1 VRTLLGALLLLAA
14 SSRAEHSNNAGDS
27 TVVSA
32 AQGAYLYS
40 AQPGP
45 YAGSI
50 VVRRVSPDGGL
61 YWSEGFGRNQG
72 EEATAL
78 GVAADGGAVLG
89 GARKKGCFLARW
101 DAQGRLAWEASPEPY
116 GQCRP
121 AAVVTD
127 ALNSAYVLASVSNGG
142 GGFDAVV
149 LAFNHKGE
157 QRWRFRYPANDTVYA
172 RNLVLD
178 PRGDRLRGYV
188 LRRDGAE
195 FVEEFFRLDLEG
207 RRLDR

>member
-1 VRTLLGALLLLAA
+1 M
-14 SSRAEHSNNAGDS
+14 
-27 TVVSA
+27 SA
-32 AQGAYLYS
+32 AQGPYLYS

-45 YAGSI
+45 YAGII
-50 VVRRVSPDGGL
+50 VLRRVSPDGGL
-61 YWSEGFGRNQG
+61 YWSESFGRSQG

-78 GVAADGGAVLG
+78 GVASDGGAVLG
-89 GARKKGCFLARW
+89 GARTKGCFLVRW
-101 DAQGRLAWEASPEPY
+101 DAAGRQRWETSPEQH

-121 AAVVTD
+121 AAVLTD
-127 ALNSAYVLASVSNGG
+127 AVGSSYVLASVSNGG

-157 QRWRFRYPANDTVYA
+157 QRWKWRYPASDTVYA

-178 PRGDRLRGYV
+178 PKGDRLRGYV
-188 LRRDGAE
+188 LRREGAE
-195 FVEEFFRLDLEG
+195 FVEEFFRLDLDG

>member
-1 VRTLLGALLLLAA
+1 M
-14 SSRAEHSNNAGDS
+14 
-27 TVVSA
+27 SA
-32 AQGAYLYS
+32 AQGPYLYS

-45 YAGSI
+45 YAGT
-50 VVRRVSPDGGL
+50 VLLRRVSPEGGL
-61 YWSEGFGRNQG
+61 FWSDSFGRNQG

-78 GVAADGGAVLG
+78 GVASDGGAVLG
-89 GARKKGCFLARW
+89 GARKRGCFLARW
-101 DAQGRLAWEASPEPY
+101 DAHGRMTWETAPESY

-127 ALNSAYVLASVSNGG
+127 TLNSAYMLASVSNGG

-157 QRWRFRYPANDTVYA
+157 QRWKWRYPASDTVYA

-178 PRGDRLRGYV
+178 PKGDRLRGFV

-195 FVEEFFRLDLEG
+195 FIEEFFRLDLEG